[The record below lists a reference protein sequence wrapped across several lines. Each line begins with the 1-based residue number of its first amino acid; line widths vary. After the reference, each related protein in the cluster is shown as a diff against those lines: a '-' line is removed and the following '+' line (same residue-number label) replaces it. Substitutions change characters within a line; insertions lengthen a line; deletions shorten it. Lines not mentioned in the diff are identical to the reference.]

1 MPENVNIASRIG
13 RNRATA
19 IEPACERDEVALR
32 LEAAAGIIE
41 ARVPH
46 RDPLVGS
53 ACHWLRPIPRDM
65 HAAIPPERE
74 VCAANGSGGIS
85 ALLPAIVSSG
95 AEPASPRPIGQ
106 QFRSER
112 CWLHLANSG

>member
-19 IEPACERDEVALR
+19 IEPACERDEVALW
-32 LEAAAGIIE
+32 LEATAGVIK

-46 RDPLVGS
+46 RDPFVGS
-53 ACHWLRPIPRDM
+53 ACHWLRPIPRDV

-74 VCAANGSGGIS
+74 VCAANGPGRDGAAHLTVHWNRIVESFTVR
-85 ALLPAIVSSG
+85 LLTNVEDIPA
-95 AEPASPRPIGQ
+95 
-106 QFRSER
+106 
-112 CWLHLANSG
+112 